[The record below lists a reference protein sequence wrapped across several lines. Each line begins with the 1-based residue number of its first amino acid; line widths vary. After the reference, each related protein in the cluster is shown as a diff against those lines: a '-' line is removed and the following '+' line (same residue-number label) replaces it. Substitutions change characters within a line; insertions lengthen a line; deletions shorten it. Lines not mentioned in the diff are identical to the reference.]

1 MKPWNFLNNAVGLS
15 TVLAFVLTSIAI
27 PANAQDHQDKA
38 QEPIRLRLWQG
49 FKREEVTLLRQAMAS
64 FSEDWSRRNGRQ
76 LILSEEQVPFDD
88 MSTRLR
94 MAAPGGARLMPDM
107 AMVDANKIAELV
119 YGGVV
124 VDLTQLK
131 GMPAGGIETARKEYS
146 EGALETN
153 ILYWK
158 GEERLFGLPAQTTTL
173 ALYWNKDM
181 FTSKTKEL
189 IEANLDPNR
198 PPRDWDELIAY
209 SRALRDESQG
219 HWGFAFNNSLWF
231 TMPFINQYQGTFAK
245 VDEKGKWVATPNDPG
260 LLAALNRKMN
270 MYLVDRIEAGAWQDS
285 ATNPD
290 QGFLQQIYAMI
301 LTGPWNIEDFR
312 RNRLNFGVALI
323 PRVPLKEAIELG
335 LVSPDTTPDSPE
347 AAKLSSSSIGG
358 QNIVL
363 LNTCQHPEIAFEFM
377 RYFTGER
384 VQRQWAEEL
393 GQIPT
398 YLPAQKD
405 LVLKNFPEVKVFME
419 QVNLARPWP
428 RLPRSGKIET
438 DMMNPNMNLVLQG
451 RITVEEAMRRVG
463 NELTL
468 RILNPVNE
476 AFANTPD

>member
-1 MKPWNFLNNAVGLS
+1 
-15 TVLAFVLTSIAI
+15 
-27 PANAQDHQDKA
+27 
-38 QEPIRLRLWQG
+38 
-49 FKREEVTLLRQAMAS
+49 
-64 FSEDWSRRNGRQ
+64 
-76 LILSEEQVPFDD
+76 
-88 MSTRLR
+88 
-94 MAAPGGARLMPDM
+94 
-107 AMVDANKIAELV
+107 
-119 YGGVV
+119 
-124 VDLTQLK
+124 
-131 GMPAGGIETARKEYS
+131 
-146 EGALETN
+146 
-153 ILYWK
+153 
-158 GEERLFGLPAQTTTL
+158 
-173 ALYWNKDM
+173 
-181 FTSKTKEL
+181 
-189 IEANLDPNR
+189 
-198 PPRDWDELIAY
+198 
-209 SRALRDESQG
+209 
-219 HWGFAFNNSLWF
+219 
-231 TMPFINQYQGTFAK
+231 
-245 VDEKGKWVATPNDPG
+245 
-260 LLAALNRKMN
+260 
-270 MYLVDRIEAGAWQDS
+270 
-285 ATNPD
+285 
-290 QGFLQQIYAMI
+290 MI

-468 RILNPVNE
+468 RILNPVND